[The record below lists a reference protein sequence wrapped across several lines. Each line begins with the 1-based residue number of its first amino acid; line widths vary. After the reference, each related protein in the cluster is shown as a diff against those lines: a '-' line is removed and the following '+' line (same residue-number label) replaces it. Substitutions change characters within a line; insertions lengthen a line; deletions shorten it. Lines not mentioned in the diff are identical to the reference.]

1 MVKMRELLAR
11 ARRHEQAGDLARAI
25 ESYQEALALQEETDG
40 AADLGLYNR
49 LGDLYLRNGNRQ
61 NAVEAFD
68 RAATQYESQQL
79 YSNAIALCKKILRY
93 APDALAVH
101 RRVGRLLALSG
112 LTAEARVHYL
122 AYAGTREREGAPG
135 EGADAL
141 LELLEVTSDE
151 DTRLAAADLLHK
163 ADRAG
168 EAVEQLQRAWRAT
181 RKRGG
186 DAGPIRDRILGLDP
200 EADPLAAAEAAR
212 REGEEAEGEEPLHGE
227 APAAGESGRSGSGSG
242 DGIRVDPEAVAEP
255 PGDPLGRAGAA
266 AGDPPGALGDSGDRA
281 VEVEE
286 LAAELQRVLGG
297 LEGEE
302 RMRRALPILEQL
314 VRAQPER
321 VDLLQRKLTY
331 ALALDEE
338 EVAIEAY
345 LALGSCL
352 ERRLTRFSLRFL
364 TTSST
369 SGGATTAVMLGERP
383 AAGVTE

>member
-25 ESYQEALALQEETDG
+25 KSYQEALALQEETDG

-61 NAVEAFD
+61 DAVEAFD
-68 RAATQYESQQL
+68 RAAAQYESQQL

-122 AYAGTREREGAPG
+122 AYAGTRDREGAPG

-151 DTRLAAADLLHK
+151 DTRLAAADLLRK
-163 ADRAG
+163 ADRTG
-168 EAVEQLQRAWRAT
+168 EAVEQLQRTWRAT

-212 REGEEAEGEEPLHGE
+212 REGEEAEGEEAHGE
-227 APAAGESGRSGSGSG
+227 APAAGMSGRSGPGSG
-242 DGIRVDPEAVAEP
+242 AATRGDPEAVAEP
-255 PGDPLGRAGAA
+255 PGDPIGRAGAT

-281 VEVEE
+281 AEVEE

-297 LEGEE
+297 LEGED

-314 VRAQPER
+314 VRAQPDR

-338 EVAIEAY
+338 EAAIEAY
-345 LALGSCL
+345 LALGYCL